1 MRGFKLLRRGDFKRR
16 CADGLRRMRR
26 KEVCPIG
33 HLPHLA
39 TVLSS
44 PTISVVLPTYNCRA
58 LMERHLSSME
68 QWLDQAEEVIVVDS
82 RSTDGTLDLIRRRL
96 RHPKLRIIERDRGL
110 YASWNEGIAA
120 TAGDWIYVST
130 AGDTIE
136 KGQLVR
142 LRDCGEASRA
152 DIVISPCAFVD
163 EAGQILPAKARRN
176 PRIHGELGGRGPVL
190 LPPPVVRHL
199 AFRSAGTHALLGSCA
214 SDLFRGDF
222 LRARPFPLDYGTHGD
237 TAWTLR
243 HAHEMRLC
251 VVPEVGSTFC
261 MHAKETVESKSALM
275 LTLDRMFETEFR
287 PGSSGQGDELA
298 LKVRRLMR
306 KRRVAWREQ
315 RSMLGWLG
323 ANLRYLSL
331 RVIFGIREK
340 RSWSRLRLLAEALP
354 RA

>member
-1 MRGFKLLRRGDFKRR
+1 MRL
-16 CADGLRRMRR
+16 
-26 KEVCPIG
+26 KEVCATRR
-33 HLPHLA
+33 LPYLNV
-39 TVLSS
+39 VLSV
-44 PTISVVLPTYNCRA
+44 PTISVVLPTFNCLP
-58 LMERHLSSME
+58 LMARHLDAME
-68 QWLDQAEEVIVVDS
+68 QWIDLAHEVVVVDS

-120 TAGDWIYVST
+120 TTGDWIYVST

-136 KGQLVR
+136 RAQLVR
-142 LRDCGEASRA
+142 LRDRGEATQA
-152 DIVISPCAFVD
+152 DIVISPCTFVD
-163 EAGQILPAKARRN
+163 EAGQILPAKAQRN
-176 PRIHGELGGRGPVL
+176 PRIHEEMGGGGPVL

-261 MHAKETVESKSALM
+261 IHAKETVEPKSVLM
-275 LTLDRMFETEFR
+275 RTLDRMFETEIR
-287 PGSSGQGDELA
+287 PGGSGAGDELA

-306 KRRVAWREQ
+306 QRREAWRER
-315 RSMLGWLG
+315 RSMLGWMT
-323 ANLRYLSL
+323 ANLRYLPL
-331 RVIFGIREK
+331 RVIFGVREK
-340 RSWSRLRLLAEALP
+340 QSWSRLRLLAAKVEVP
-354 RA
+354 

>member
-1 MRGFKLLRRGDFKRR
+1 MD
-16 CADGLRRMRR
+16 R
-26 KEVCPIG
+26 KEVCPAG
-33 HLPHLA
+33 PAPHLA
-39 TVLSS
+39 ALLSS
-44 PTISVVLPTYNCRA
+44 PTISVVLPTYNCRP
-58 LMERHLSSME
+58 LMERHLSAME
-68 QWLDQAEEVIVVDS
+68 QWVDLAEEVIVVDS

-120 TAGDWIYVST
+120 TTGDWIYAST

-136 KGQLVR
+136 RGQLVR

-176 PRIHGELGGRGPVL
+176 PRIHEEMGGHGPVL

-222 LRARPFPLDYGTHGD
+222 LRTRPFPLDYGTHGD

-261 MHAKETVESKSALM
+261 VHAKETTEPKAALM
-275 LTLDRMFETEFR
+275 GTLDRMFETEIR
-287 PGSSGQGDELA
+287 SGAPGAGDELA
-298 LKVRRLMR
+298 LQVRRLMR
-306 KRRVAWREQ
+306 QRREAWRDR
-315 RSMLGWLG
+315 RSVLGWMG
-323 ANLRYLSL
+323 SNLRYMPL
-331 RVIFGIREK
+331 RLALGLREDGA
-340 RSWSRLRLLAEALP
+340 WGRLRRLTTKVRTA
-354 RA
+354 

>member
-1 MRGFKLLRRGDFKRR
+1 M
-16 CADGLRRMRR
+16 
-26 KEVCPIG
+26 I
-33 HLPHLA
+33 
-39 TVLSS
+39 SQ
-44 PTISVVLPTYNCRA
+44 PTISVVLPTFNCRP
-58 LMERHLSSME
+58 LMARHLDCME
-68 QWLDQAEEVIVVDS
+68 EWLDLAHEVIVVDS
-82 RSTDGTLDLIRRRL
+82 RSTDGTLELIRRRL
-96 RHPKLRIIERDRGL
+96 RHPNLRIIERDRGL

-120 TAGDWIYVST
+120 TTGDWIYVST

-136 KGQLVR
+136 RGQLIR
-142 LRDCGEASRA
+142 LRDCGEASQA
-152 DIVISPCAFVD
+152 DVVISPCAFVD

-176 PRIHGELGGRGPVL
+176 PRIHEEMGGRGPSL

-214 SDLFRGDF
+214 SDLFRGGF

-261 MHAKETVESKSALM
+261 IHAKETVEPKSVLM
-275 LTLDRMFETEFR
+275 GTLDRMFESEIK
-287 PGSSGQGDELA
+287 PGASGAADELA

-306 KRRVAWREQ
+306 QRREAWRER
-315 RSMLGWLG
+315 RSMLGWLS
-323 ANLRYLSL
+323 ANLRYLPL
-331 RVIFGIREK
+331 RVIYGIREK
-340 RSWSRLRLLAEALP
+340 QTWSRLRPLAAMLP